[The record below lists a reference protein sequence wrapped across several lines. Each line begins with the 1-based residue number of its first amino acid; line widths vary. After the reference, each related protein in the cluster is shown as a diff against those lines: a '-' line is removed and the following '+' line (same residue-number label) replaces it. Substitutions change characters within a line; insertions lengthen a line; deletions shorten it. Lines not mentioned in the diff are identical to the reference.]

1 MKQWLIK
8 WSTSVHAGA
17 AIVTGDTISQA
28 QIAFMENTSM
38 SDMEYS
44 ISSSNINSIEE
55 LKTRNP
61 AKWLIYGLGEWG
73 RDVDGLVFTNWETA
87 DFDPLTLSSSGLE
100 HRAGAD
106 LGCVDPTTI
115 VDTLYDRNNHK
126 IYVFN
131 EFYKR
136 GQ

>member
-55 LKTRNP
+55 LP
-61 AKWLIYGLGEWG
+61 IS
-73 RDVDGLVFTNWETA
+73 DV
-87 DFDPLTLSSSGLE
+87 
-100 HRAGAD
+100 
-106 LGCVDPTTI
+106 PTI
-115 VDTLYDRNNHK
+115 IAEIWK
-126 IYVFN
+126 
-131 EFYKR
+131 
-136 GQ
+136 

>member
-55 LKTRNP
+55 LP
-61 AKWLIYGLGEWG
+61 VS
-73 RDVDGLVFTNWETA
+73 DV
-87 DFDPLTLSSSGLE
+87 
-100 HRAGAD
+100 
-106 LGCVDPTTI
+106 PTI
-115 VDTLYDRNNHK
+115 IAEIWK
-126 IYVFN
+126 
-131 EFYKR
+131 
-136 GQ
+136 